1 MLKYKKV
8 EIIKDQNEQEKEDLR
23 LQIQELEQ
31 LLEEER
37 QTYEDNRQSVRNFR
51 VYGITEF
58 YYYYLIYIFTWI
70 RFIYSY

>member
-1 MLKYKKV
+1 M
-8 EIIKDQNEQEKEDLR
+8 EIINDQNEHEKEDLR